1 VLFRTVIRGSMFAM
15 VAAVVAACLPA
26 GAWAHEGAFARFNDC
41 PSTTEGVWKCLYS
54 VTSGGKV
61 VLGNKSTPIVNP
73 VILQGGYSEENEE
86 TGFSRFYGAT
96 NDETLS
102 KTAQP
107 VPGGLVGLVPPESAP
122 LLVKIAL
129 TLALDNGFTGVNA
142 TLELAK
148 PASDIELSTFSLLAK
163 FGTALKLPVKV
174 HLENPLLGSSCY
186 VGSESSPVIWN
197 LTTGKTS
204 PPAPYESITG
214 KAGTPVISEH
224 EELVELTENKLV
236 DNTWE
241 APAATGCGGALEALV
256 DPIINS
262 SLVAG
267 LPAEAGK
274 NEAILENT
282 ISTATVGSVNSH

>member
-1 VLFRTVIRGSMFAM
+1 MAAM
-15 VAAVVAACLPA
+15 AVAAAVACLPA
-26 GAWAHEGAFARFNDC
+26 GAWAHEGAFARFNEC
-41 PSTTEGVWKCLYS
+41 PSTTEGVSHCLYS

-73 VILQGGYSEENEE
+73 VTLQGGYSEENEE
-86 TGFSRFYGAT
+86 TGFERFYGAT

-102 KTAQP
+102 KTPQP

-129 TLALDNGFTGVNA
+129 ALVLDNGFTGVNA
-142 TLELAK
+142 TLELAQ
-148 PASDIELSTFSLLAK
+148 PASDIELSSFSLLAK
-163 FGTALKLPVKV
+163 FGVALKLPVKV

-186 VGSESSPVIWN
+186 VGSESSPLIWN
-197 LTTGKTS
+197 LTTGKTK
-204 PPAPYESITG
+204 PPAPYESISG
-214 KAGTPVISEH
+214 KAGFASILENG
-224 EELVELTENKLV
+224 ELTEITENTLA

-241 APAATGCGGALEALV
+241 APAATGCGGALSALV

-282 ISTATVGSVNSH
+282 LSTATSGSVNSH